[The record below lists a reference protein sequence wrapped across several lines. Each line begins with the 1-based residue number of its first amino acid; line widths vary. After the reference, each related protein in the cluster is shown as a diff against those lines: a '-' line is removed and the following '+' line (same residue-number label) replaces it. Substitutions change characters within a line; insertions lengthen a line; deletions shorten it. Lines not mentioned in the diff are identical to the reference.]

1 MNKTA
6 YDIIVKPI
14 ITEKSMDLARN
25 KKYVFKV
32 MKNSSKPE
40 IKKAIEEVFKVKVQN
55 VNTINMPAKKRR
67 LGYSRPEGTTPA
79 WKKAIVTL
87 TPESE
92 TIPFFDGMF

>member
-1 MNKTA
+1 MKTA

-14 ITEKSMDLARN
+14 ITEKSMDMAAN

-32 MKNSSKPE
+32 MKNATKTE
-40 IKKAIEEVFKVKVQN
+40 IKNAVQEIFKVKVKD
-55 VNTINMPAKKRR
+55 VNTINMPAKKKR
-67 LGYSRPEGTTPA
+67 LSAMRPYGSTSA
-79 WKKAIVTL
+79 WKKAYVTL